1 MITQHLTHED
11 DINWYHE
18 QTLSDGTAK
27 TVTIPKPTPPIPWV
41 SWRLIATN
49 DQPVQVEYVYL
60 VTREDQT
67 TFTNAIRRVK
77 TQRER
82 AEITLPPM
90 PVIARP
96 DPGAADVYG
105 HIAKQAIEKKE
116 IAITERKTMAK
127 RDVIESRII
136 VGDQIRSVT
145 TDGKLIITPL
155 QKLNTARVKSV
166 SAFNFNPGDIDKD
179 KDIGTGDSR
188 NVPKFN
194 KQKKGE

>member
-1 MITQHLTHED
+1 MTKLTHSTMMLLLSAFIIHHSSLSWAQEPPHMITQHLTHED

-105 HIAKQAIEKKE
+105 HIAKQAIEKK
-116 IAITERKTMAK
+116 
-127 RDVIESRII
+127 
-136 VGDQIRSVT
+136 GDCNHRAQNH
-145 TDGKLIITPL
+145 G
-155 QKLNTARVKSV
+155 QA
-166 SAFNFNPGDIDKD
+166 
-179 KDIGTGDSR
+179 
-188 NVPKFN
+188 
-194 KQKKGE
+194 